1 VRGFLLLSVALAL
14 GCAQGSVTSGII
26 GDGPSS
32 TDSGRAEGGVQSD
45 GGPPDGTL
53 PVDAAV
59 DGAAPADGPQLD
71 ASGQTD
77 GQKDGPLQAD
87 AQRDS
92 APQADGQKDS
102 APQADAQRDSGPQCT
117 TQSLLV
123 NGSFDVGPGSG
134 WSAYS
139 DWTSDPVIYPCGS
152 LAHGCQAGGYAAW
165 LGGGTSGQNYV
176 YQTVAVPANTT
187 SLRLTGY
194 RWIDTAESGGVY
206 DQMWIEIHLSSDLS
220 LLETLAT
227 WSNQNSSSAWV
238 SFSLPAAATHAGQTI
253 DLLLDSWNDST
264 SVTSFYLDT
273 LVLEAVVCQ

>member
-1 VRGFLLLSVALAL
+1 
-14 GCAQGSVTSGII
+14 VTTGIV

-32 TDSGRAEGGVQSD
+32 TDSGKPEGGVQGD
-45 GGPPDGTL
+45 GGPPDGAL

-87 AQRDS
+87 AQ
-92 APQADGQKDS
+92 KDS
-102 APQADAQRDSGPQCT
+102 APQTDAQHDSAPQQDSGPQCT

-123 NGSFDVGPGSG
+123 NGNFDVGPGSG
-134 WSAYS
+134 WTAYS

-152 LAHGCQAGGYAAW
+152 LPHGCQGGGYAAW
-165 LGGGTSGQNYV
+165 LGGGTYGQNYV
-176 YQTVAVPANTT
+176 FQTVTIPANTT

-206 DQMWIEIHLSSDLS
+206 DHVW
-220 LLETLAT
+220 LELHVPGDINPLDTFAT
-227 WSNQNSSSAWV
+227 WSNQNSSSTWV
-238 SFSLPAAATHAGQTI
+238 AFSLPAAAAHAGQTL
-253 DLLLDSWNDST
+253 DLLLNSWNDST
-264 SVTSFYLDT
+264 SVTSFFLDT